1 MPLALVLMATLSSP
15 KPGLAVMDM
24 KVEAGLSQGVG
35 SLLNERLITEFQK
48 SPVFGQ
54 ILGASDMREMLDLEQ
69 QKTAL
74 GCGDSNCLAELG
86 GALGVPYLLTSSVGQ
101 VGSRLMLN
109 IKLLAVEEARVVTR
123 SSTIYDNEDQL
134 VDGLTDDVQK
144 MLVQAFGDRSKTS
157 KGTSPNSAPTSPVK
171 TTNQRQPRRF
181 SWLGLALL
189 GSSVGVFAVMAPST
203 DDLIQARQDYDHAL
217 DSDALYDADNHLTQ
231 QIDRFSAARTT
242 AVTIGALGVSLNLW
256 SFWSSR

>member
-123 SSTIYDNEDQL
+123 SPSWR
-134 VDGLTDDVQK
+134 
-144 MLVQAFGDRSKTS
+144 RSR
-157 KGTSPNSAPTSPVK
+157 PP
-171 TTNQRQPRRF
+171 
-181 SWLGLALL
+181 
-189 GSSVGVFAVMAPST
+189 
-203 DDLIQARQDYDHAL
+203 
-217 DSDALYDADNHLTQ
+217 
-231 QIDRFSAARTT
+231 AARTP
-242 AVTIGALGVSLNLW
+242 
-256 SFWSSR
+256 SRSG